1 MKSCLKVAYLKIA
14 VIINAVTL
22 GNTMRP
28 HRLAART
35 LASHAGNRGS
45 IPLGATCFTYLYS
58 DFGKH
63 HFCTAGLLRDP
74 LRHQVSII
82 KTKSR

>member
-35 LASHAGNRGS
+35 LASHAGNEHPSRVTPQELDLS
-45 IPLGATCFTYLYS
+45 LQAFKKLFI
-58 DFGKH
+58 
-63 HFCTAGLLRDP
+63 LRM
-74 LRHQVSII
+74 I
-82 KTKSR
+82 

>member
-45 IPLGATCFTYLYS
+45 IPLGATIYKDLPILP
-58 DFGKH
+58 KN
-63 HFCTAGLLRDP
+63 LLT
-74 LRHQVSII
+74 L
-82 KTKSR
+82 

>member
-35 LASHAGNRGS
+35 LASHAGNEHPSRVT
-45 IPLGATCFTYLYS
+45 PQELGLSLQAFKKLYI
-58 DFGKH
+58 
-63 HFCTAGLLRDP
+63 LRM
-74 LRHQVSII
+74 V
-82 KTKSR
+82 